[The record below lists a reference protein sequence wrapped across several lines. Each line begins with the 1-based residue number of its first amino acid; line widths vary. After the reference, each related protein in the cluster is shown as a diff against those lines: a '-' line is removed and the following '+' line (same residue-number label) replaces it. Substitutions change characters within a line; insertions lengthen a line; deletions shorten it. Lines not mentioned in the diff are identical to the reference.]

1 MSGPTADGLEAMNL
15 QPFFLLRSKISDL
28 PDPISYRQSPYLR
41 PLPLPLCVGV
51 RTLRA
56 MAESPDEKRDR
67 ERVEILGELHG
78 EVMIF
83 QPLSIKEISNGG
95 CLVETAFQLHLNSL
109 HDIRLTLG
117 DKSVVLKG
125 RVAHCRI
132 SDVEQEIVHY
142 RSGIEFI
149 EPSERVTAVI
159 KEFIAAIKSGRKLA

>member
-1 MSGPTADGLEAMNL
+1 MTEPA
-15 QPFFLLRSKISDL
+15 
-28 PDPISYRQSPYLR
+28 
-41 PLPLPLCVGV
+41 
-51 RTLRA
+51 
-56 MAESPDEKRDR
+56 DEKRDR
-67 ERVEILGELHG
+67 DRVEILGELHG

-83 QPLSIKEISNGG
+83 QPLSIREISHGG

-142 RSGIEFI
+142 RSGVEFI
-149 EPSERVTAVI
+149 EPSERITSVI
-159 KEFIAAIKSGRKLA
+159 KEFIEAIKTGRKSP